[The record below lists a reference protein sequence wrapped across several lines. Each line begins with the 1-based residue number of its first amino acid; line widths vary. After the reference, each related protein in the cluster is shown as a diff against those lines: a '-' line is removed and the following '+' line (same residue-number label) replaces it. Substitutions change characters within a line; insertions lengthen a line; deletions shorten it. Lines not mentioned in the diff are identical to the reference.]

1 MKGVLIYIAKRR
13 KYNEFDL
20 ETYKEEGTAILI
32 YENEKYLF
40 DIEDYEKIKLYY
52 WKSNDKGYLTHWQAS
67 FDENGK
73 RKSKYI
79 YFHKFILGLNDSPNK
94 VDHIDRNNH
103 NNKKSNLR
111 ECTHQEN
118 IFNSSIG
125 KNNTSGVIGVH
136 YNSTKGTWVASLMKN
151 GKHIYT
157 KNSIDKQEAIRNRLL
172 AEIKYFGKEFA
183 PQRHLFKKYLN
194 KGEY

>member
-103 NNKKSNLR
+103 NNKNTKITTKITCNKISFKTEPVL
-111 ECTHQEN
+111 
-118 IFNSSIG
+118 FSSYILYPPFR
-125 KNNTSGVIGVH
+125 T
-136 YNSTKGTWVASLMKN
+136 A
-151 GKHIYT
+151 IY
-157 KNSIDKQEAIRNRLL
+157 
-172 AEIKYFGKEFA
+172 
-183 PQRHLFKKYLN
+183 
-194 KGEY
+194 